1 MASPLKFVRFSRS
14 VLYSSGTRTLRSAP
28 GRELFR
34 QTNFGPR
41 APPSHTIQ
49 RFNYLTSLLIMS
61 TTSTAKSDYLL
72 LFRGN
77 VWDRGLSPA
86 QLQKVV
92 SDWMAWFER
101 LKAEGK
107 CVGGNPL
114 EDEGKVISGKQ
125 RTVADGPFAESKE
138 AIGGYFYLTVADE
151 KEAIEIAKQCPGLEY
166 GSVVEVGPVADEC
179 SIKQRAQEYS
189 TQQLAGAT
197 A

>member
-1 MASPLKFVRFSRS
+1 
-14 VLYSSGTRTLRSAP
+14 
-28 GRELFR
+28 
-34 QTNFGPR
+34 
-41 APPSHTIQ
+41 
-49 RFNYLTSLLIMS
+49 MS
-61 TTSTAKSDYLL
+61 TTTIKSDYLL

-107 CVGGNPL
+107 CAGGHPL
-114 EDEGKVISGKQ
+114 EEEGKAVSGKQ
-125 RTVADGPFAESKE
+125 GRTVADVPFAESKE

-151 KEAIEIAKQCPGLEY
+151 NEAIEIAQQCPGLEY
-166 GSVVEVGPVADEC
+166 GAVVEVRPVADIC
-179 SIKQRAQEYS
+179 SVKQRAEEYS
-189 TQQLAGAT
+189 PRQMIEAT